1 MGIMVL
7 VCFIIIFGIYAA
19 SVIQYIKEEEKKRG
33 RKK

>member
-1 MGIMVL
+1 MGVMVL
-7 VCFIIIFGIYAA
+7 IAFIMIFGIYAA